1 MEIFLDRSNPLH
13 WVAVVVLLVSGLA
26 AAWIGVRDGF
36 VRRRM
41 ATNTGLLTERRAMW
55 AGALYVATGLA
66 GVASAFAFVMRGR

>member
-1 MEIFLDRSNPLH
+1 MELLLDRSNPLH
-13 WVAVVVLLVSGLA
+13 WIAVAVLLVSGAA

-41 ATNTGLLTERRAMW
+41 ATNTGLLTGRRAVA

-66 GVASAFAFVMRGR
+66 GVVGAAAFVLRGR